1 MKRLIGTGTLLTI
14 MGVFF
19 VAGLLWAGDT
29 SFGTA
34 RMSLSGQY
42 LAKKAKPP
50 KVEHDKRLPSNEE
63 LQSLP
68 TSDVRIGKIAAGGC
82 YCESSLG
89 RVDAICLRDI
99 KVELSNVPCESG
111 GSVSEVSGQVEIT
124 YFDLERHRMVNHLKS
139 FTISGE
145 SQQWLTIVNGYVLLK
160 KSTGIEAQIIRTE
173 GARDCNRR
181 NNELEINECREELL

>member
-29 SFGTA
+29 SFEKA

-50 KVEHDKRLPSNEE
+50 KVEHDKPLSNEE
-63 LQSLP
+63 LRSMP
-68 TSDVRIGKIAAGGC
+68 TSDVRIGKIAAGSC
-82 YCESSLG
+82 YCESSLR
-89 RVDAICLRDI
+89 RVDAICLRGI

-111 GSVSEVSGQVEIT
+111 GSAPEVSGRVEIT

-139 FTISGE
+139 FALSGGE
-145 SQQWLTIVNGYVLLK
+145 QQWITMVDGYVLLK
-160 KSTGIEAQIIRTE
+160 KSTGIEAQIITTE
-173 GARDCNRR
+173 GVMDCNRR